1 VIPLAKPVIGAR
13 EEELVLEVLRSGQL
27 SLGPR
32 VPAFEEAFAARVGAP
47 FACAVSSGTTGLHLA
62 LRAVGVSEGDEVVT
76 SPFSFVASANAVLYE
91 RARPVFADID
101 PVTLN
106 LDVDA
111 ARAAVTDRTT
121 ALLPVHIFGFPA
133 DLPAFETFGLP
144 IVEDACEA
152 LGAVHR
158 DGVAVGGRG
167 HPAVF
172 GFYANKQLT
181 TGEGG
186 MVTLSD
192 EAMKERIDSERN
204 QGRAPDMGWLDH
216 DRLGFNY
223 RLSDIAC
230 ALGVAQL
237 ERLDEMLAG
246 RARVAGWYA
255 QALADIEGIG
265 LPVFEYGGDRRGWFV
280 YVVQVPRGGPSR
292 DDVIM
297 ALRERGVA
305 SKPYLPAI
313 HLMSFYRE
321 RFGHRDGEFPVCED
335 VAARSIAL
343 PFFPE
348 MTEGQVAEVAKG
360 LKAVLHGP

>member
-62 LRAVGVSEGDEVVT
+62 LRAVGVSAGDEVVT

-111 ARAAVTDRTT
+111 ARAAVSDRTT

-133 DLPAFETFGLP
+133 DLPAFEGFGLP

-186 MVTLSD
+186 MVTLAD
-192 EAMKERIDSERN
+192 AAMKERIDSERN

-230 ALGVAQL
+230 ALGIAQL

-255 QALADIEGIG
+255 QALEDIDGIG
-265 LPVFEYGGDRRGWFV
+265 LPVSEHGGDRRGWFV
-280 YVVQVPRGGPSR
+280 YVVQVPRGGPAR
-292 DDVIM
+292 DDVIL

-321 RFGHRDGEFPVCED
+321 RFGHREGEFPVCED
-335 VAARSIAL
+335 IAARSIAL

-348 MTEGQVAEVAKG
+348 MTEGQVAEVGEG
-360 LKAVLHGP
+360 LKAVLRGP